1 MCLDQHRVR
10 GGVGAFGP
18 SFFLTVLLWIL
29 FVFCASYLSLL
40 CCLVCSLRSCCR
52 LLGVCVCG
60 GADLMA
66 LLGVAFVTF
75 PYGVPSQM
83 WNLTVSN
90 PDLCLLHY

>member
-1 MCLDQHRVR
+1 MDPFCFLCFVFVFVVLSCL
-10 GGVGAFGP
+10 
-18 SFFLTVLLWIL
+18 FLTV
-29 FVFCASYLSLL
+29 VLSPAG
-40 CCLVCSLRSCCR
+40 C
-52 LLGVCVCG
+52 VCVWGGGG